1 MVYQR
6 QGGKIYFQ
14 SLMVIDVDKVPE
26 GYTLRQF
33 PASDFL
39 VITYEWLP
47 TNEEAIHHG
56 IGAGWEHIKTILRYD
71 EPGSPI
77 TVIEKENVDADQK
90 NPRISL
96 AERYIGGRGRKQ
108 KCSALFGRYSRIRKG
123 MGQRDDRLLKGRKRL
138 SAVPFMPLKRLSG
151 GGAGA
156 KSRPSCLLMR

>member
-77 TVIEKENVDADQK
+77 TVIEKENADTHGG
-90 NPRISL
+90 S
-96 AERYIGGRGRKQ
+96 RYE
-108 KCSALFGRYSRIRKG
+108 FWMPIRKIHG
-123 MGQRDDRLLKGRKRL
+123 FPSLKDI
-138 SAVPFMPLKRLSG
+138 
-151 GGAGA
+151 
-156 KSRPSCLLMR
+156 

>member
-1 MVYQR
+1 MLSLGGSSRCWRTNAFLQSLRIFMVYQR

-47 TNEEAIHHG
+47 TNEEAIQHG

-77 TVIEKENVDADQK
+77 TVIEKENADT
-90 NPRISL
+90 PGGS
-96 AERYIGGRGRKQ
+96 RYE
-108 KCSALFGRYSRIRKG
+108 FWMPIRKIHG
-123 MGQRDDRLLKGRKRL
+123 FPSLKDI
-138 SAVPFMPLKRLSG
+138 
-151 GGAGA
+151 
-156 KSRPSCLLMR
+156 